1 MKAHNSRMARQ
12 ANDELY
18 PKDVGHHVKNIR
30 DLVHQ
35 LPPEDFSSIIN
46 EA

>member
-35 LPPEDFSSIIN
+35 CEDFSSIIN